1 MEAALAVAAH
11 NAALQRL
18 ARQLGQCLKPMV
30 AAQGVELH
38 ELYDQ
43 QAIEEGVRQPVP
55 CETTLH
61 SLNAE
66 WNTNVGHGLRVVFRQ
81 KLESRAKRGKT
92 FRRPPEV

>member
-1 MEAALAVAAH
+1 MFGGAGLSFV
-11 NAALQRL
+11 LGFGWRL
-18 ARQLGQCLKPMV
+18 VITSGHQVSSKTY
-30 AAQGVELH
+30 ELH
-38 ELYDQ
+38 ELHDQ

-61 SLNAE
+61 TLNAE